1 MALCGMFAALM
12 LAVMMVGGLL
22 PASSLSCPALAGALS
37 IPVLWEYGPKGGGM
51 VYVAVSILSC
61 ILSPN
66 KEAALY
72 YVLLMGWYPL
82 VRPRLQH
89 LSRQWVRVLI
99 KVILFTADLF
109 LCTLLSIYVL
119 GIPLESP
126 VTGLYVVALVVLGNV
141 AFLLYDRLL
150 AMLTNLYVRRLRPK
164 LFPFRH

>member
-22 PASSLSCPALAGALS
+22 PASALSCPALAGALS
-37 IPVLWEYGPKGGGM
+37 IPVLWEYGPRGGGM
-51 VYVAVSILSC
+51 VYAVVSVLSC

-72 YVLLMGWYPL
+72 YVLLLGWYPL
-82 VRPRLQH
+82 IRPRLQH
-89 LSRQWVRVLI
+89 LSRPWVRICLKVL
-99 KVILFTADLF
+99 LFTAGLF
-109 LCTLLSIYVL
+109 LCSLLSVYVL

-126 VTGLYVVALVVLGNV
+126 LTGLYVAGLVILGNV

-150 AMLTNLYVRRLRPK
+150 AMLTDLYLRRLRPK
-164 LFPFRH
+164 LFPPHH